1 MNTSIIDD
9 GKTGYLVP
17 LMDIESLISKTYGL
31 LCNKILLQEMAKES
45 VRRATNLFNTDEITT
60 QYLKFFTSILQN

>member
-1 MNTSIIDD
+1 IIDD

-31 LCNKILLQEMAKES
+31 LFNKILLQEMAKES